1 MRRLL
6 VGQEKQQIDIRKRGQ
21 LAAAIAADR
30 DDRHPFAGG
39 RIGERVDPFGD
50 EVVERPDQLIDQK
63 ALLAD
68 RVDGGAVGFEP
79 AADLGAAAGERRLQ
93 RRQQRAAVERRRRR
107 VGDRLRQRLG
117 ERPPV
122 DDVALPQD
130 VGHHPLTDAAR
141 RRR

>member
-6 VGQEKQQIDIRKRGQ
+6 VGQEEQEIDVRERRH
-21 LAAAIAADR
+21 LATPVAADR
-30 DDRHPFAGG
+30 DDRHLFPRG
-39 RIGERVDPFGD
+39 RVGERIDRLDG
-50 EVVERPDQLIDQK
+50 EVVERPDQLIHEE

-68 RVDGGAVGFEP
+68 RPVGRAVGVEP
-79 AADLGAAAGERRLQ
+79 AVDLGVAPGERRLE
-93 RRQQRAAVERRRRR
+93 RRQQHAPVERRGRRVADRRR
-107 VGDRLRQRLG
+107 QRFA

-130 VGHHPLTDAAR
+130 VGHHPLKGAAR